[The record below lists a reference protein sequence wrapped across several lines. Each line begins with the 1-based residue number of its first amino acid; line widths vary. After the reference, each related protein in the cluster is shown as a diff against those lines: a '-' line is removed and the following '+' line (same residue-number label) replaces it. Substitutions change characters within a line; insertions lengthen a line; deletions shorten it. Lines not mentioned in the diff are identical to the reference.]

1 MTRLSAI
8 VLGTGVA
15 LASISLAYADP
26 AVTGAWKLTVGK
38 FDDPC
43 TVTLTADGNAA
54 DVGTAAAQGDCS
66 GVSVAHW
73 KTSGNSLQLLQGNG
87 TLVAWLHAKGGTY
100 EGKRTSDG
108 KVIALNR

>member
-1 MTRLSAI
+1 MTRLSA
-8 VLGTGVA
+8 VVVGAGVA

-43 TVTLTADGNAA
+43 TVTLTADLDSAEA
-54 DVGTAAAQGDCS
+54 GTAASQGDCS
-66 GVSVAHW
+66 GVTVEHW
-73 KTSGNSLQLLQGNG
+73 KAAGNSLQLLQSNG
-87 TLVAWLHAKGGTY
+87 TLVAWLHAKGHAY

-108 KVIALNR
+108 KLIALNR